1 MKWAENSRSLRF
13 CVQMECC
20 ERSFSDVLIPRI
32 FIVISC
38 KVLAVALKC
47 GRSATD
53 ARKEKGV
60 CRT

>member
-1 MKWAENSRSLRF
+1 MKWAENSRSLHPF
-13 CVQMECC
+13 VQAGCC
-20 ERSFSDVLIPRI
+20 ERSFSGILIPRI

-60 CRT
+60 CQT